1 MISTWRRWPQWWRKS
16 LLVSGVLVLTILL
29 LLWQCSKP
37 DYRERVDHPM
47 TQSEAKHHRIFADF
61 PLPPSAHDI
70 YFAGYVDWLV
80 HETLIRFDASKSD
93 CEGAVPKILAWYE
106 KEQSRNW
113 TYPVVPITDE
123 VYLPGPFDNKWLPH
137 VDWWSGVKVKHGF
150 YGGKDSSN
158 TPQVWVDSDLDRVYF
173 YETD

>member
-1 MISTWRRWPQWWRKS
+1 M
-16 LLVSGVLVLTILL
+16 LAGFGVL
-29 LLWQCSKP
+29 LWRCSGP

-47 TQSEAKHHRIFADF
+47 TLAEAKRHRIFADF
-61 PLPPSAHDI
+61 PFPASAHNI
-70 YFAGYVDWLV
+70 YFAGYADWLV

-93 CEGAVPKILAWYE
+93 CEGVIPKILAWYE
-106 KEQSRNW
+106 KEQNRDW
-113 TYPVVPITDE
+113 TYQVVPITDE
-123 VYLPGPFDNKWLPH
+123 VDLPGPLEANWLPR